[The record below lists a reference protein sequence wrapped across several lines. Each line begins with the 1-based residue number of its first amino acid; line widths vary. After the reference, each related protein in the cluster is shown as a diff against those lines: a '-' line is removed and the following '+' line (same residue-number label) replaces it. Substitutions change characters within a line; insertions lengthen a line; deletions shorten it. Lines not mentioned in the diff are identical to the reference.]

1 MESKIFN
8 GHPARHEE
16 YKHVASL
23 QLNDFHIC
31 SSGLFKERFLLTTG
45 ECAWYMALGM
55 KNKKEKGTAVFGALD
70 LKDGQ
75 RINIFKVA
83 YLDGAQFYDTMRL
96 RNNYEIGVVMV
107 S

>member
-8 GHPARHEE
+8 GYPARHEE

-23 QLNDFHIC
+23 QLNDSHIC

-45 ECAWYMALGM
+45 DCALHIARGI
-55 KNKKEKGTAVFGALD
+55 KDRNEKGTAVFGALD

-75 RINIFKVA
+75 RVNIFKVA
-83 YLDGAQFYDTMRL
+83 YLDGIQFANTRL
-96 RNNYEIGVVMV
+96 MNNIYEIGVVMV

>member
-1 MESKIFN
+1 MKSKIFN
-8 GHPARHEE
+8 GYPAKHEE

-23 QLNDFHIC
+23 QLNGSHIC

-45 ECAWYMALGM
+45 ECAWYMGVGI
-55 KNKKEKGTAVFGALD
+55 KDRKEKGTAVFGALY

-83 YLDGAQFYDTMRL
+83 YLDGSEFFDTMRVK
-96 RNNYEIGVVMV
+96 NNYEIGVVMV

>member
-1 MESKIFN
+1 M
-8 GHPARHEE
+8 G
-16 YKHVASL
+16 V
-23 QLNDFHIC
+23 
-31 SSGLFKERFLLTTG
+31 
-45 ECAWYMALGM
+45 GM
-55 KNKKEKGTAVFGALD
+55 KDRNEKGTAVFGASD

-75 RINIFKVA
+75 RKNIFKVA